1 MSRVGSSLRYRR
13 VTRSVLRSALAL
25 AWLAACSASP
35 ERVQHPGKDVS
46 DASREQRASEL
57 PSLAPPSL
65 VLISIDTLRA
75 DHLGCYGHSRA
86 SAPTLDALAAEA
98 IRYADATTPA
108 GWTFPA
114 HVALLTGRHPYEIG
128 LRGDPAEVPP
138 VTMTLA
144 ALLHERGY
152 QTAAFVDSAPDGFV
166 GSRWGFARGFDVYEH
181 APHAPGLPVVFKYDV
196 RATVAAALAW
206 LDARDSARPFFL
218 FLHTKSVHAVPR
230 GAACDDPHCYPYDK
244 PEPHRSRF
252 LASAGGS
259 TFAWSAPG
267 AGQAQDFLWSLNHAL
282 LAGTPAPR
290 ALTLPTDAPD
300 TLARLYDGGVAYVDD
315 GLRRFR
321 DGLRARALDAG
332 TVLAITSD
340 HGEAFGEHRFF
351 MHMDAYQE
359 ELHVPLI
366 VRPARGTHGSV
377 VTAPVSTVAL
387 AGTLL
392 DLVGAGDAAAELPRL
407 PASDDAAASG
417 EPIRAY
423 YRLPSEIRYEAFALR
438 EDRFKLVLHDPGVG
452 GVSSHQLFDLMADPA
467 EREPIRDQ
475 PERLAAMRARLDAW
489 RNAPAAI
496 DTAAGASPPATD
508 ELLRSLGYVE

>member
-1 MSRVGSSLRYRR
+1 MSHVAASPWYRR
-13 VTRSVLRSALAL
+13 VARSVVHSALVVV
-25 AWLAACSASP
+25 WIGACSASP
-35 ERVQHPGKDVS
+35 ERAPRPAADVS
-46 DASREQRASEL
+46 GTSTGRRATESVS
-57 PSLAPPSL
+57 PAPPSL
-65 VLISIDTLRA
+65 VLVSIDTLRA
-75 DHLGCYGHSRA
+75 DHLGCYGHSRGT
-86 SAPTLDALAAEA
+86 SPTLDALAAEA

-128 LRGDPAEVPP
+128 LRGDPAVIPP
-138 VTMTLA
+138 VAKTLA
-144 ALLHERGY
+144 ERLHERGY
-152 QTAAFVDSAPDGFV
+152 QTAAFVDSAADGFV
-166 GSRWGFARGFDVYEH
+166 GSRWGFVRGFDVYEH

-206 LDARDSARPFFL
+206 LDARDPARPFFL

-230 GAACDDPHCYPYDK
+230 GAACGDPHCYPYDK
-244 PEPHRSRF
+244 PEPDRSRF
-252 LASAGGS
+252 LASAGVS

-267 AGQAQDFLWSLNHAL
+267 AGQAQDFLWSINHAL
-282 LAGTPAPR
+282 LAGTPLPR
-290 ALTLPTDAPD
+290 ALTLPADGQD

-315 GLRRFR
+315 GLRRLR
-321 DGLRARALDAG
+321 EGLQARELDAG
-332 TVLAITSD
+332 TVLAVTSD

-366 VRPARGTHGSV
+366 VRPAQPAHGSV
-377 VTAPVSTVAL
+377 VTAPVTTVAL

-392 DLVGAGDAAAELPRL
+392 DLVGAGDGAGLPRL
-407 PASDDAAASG
+407 PVSDATAVSV

-438 EDRFKLVLHDPGVG
+438 EGRFKLVLHDPGVG
-452 GVSSHQLFDLMADPA
+452 GVSSLELFDLATDPT
-467 EREPIRDQ
+467 ERAPLRDQ
-475 PERLAAMRARLDAW
+475 PERLAVMRARLTAW
-489 RNAPAAI
+489 RNAPAAMGT
-496 DTAAGASPPATD
+496 TAGTSPPATD